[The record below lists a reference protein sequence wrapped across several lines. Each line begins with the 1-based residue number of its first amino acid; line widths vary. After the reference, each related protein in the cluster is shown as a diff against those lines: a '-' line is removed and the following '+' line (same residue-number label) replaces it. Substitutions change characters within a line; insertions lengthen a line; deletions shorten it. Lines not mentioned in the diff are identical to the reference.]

1 MIYFRAD
8 GNEQIASG
16 HIVRCL
22 TLAKQL
28 CKRGSEVAFICADSA
43 PLPMIE
49 KQGIKAINLDSR
61 WDDLSFEIP
70 QMKKILSSSPGSTL
84 LLDTYQASRE
94 YVESLLPYASI
105 VYLGSKKE
113 CFGEISGLINYSTDI
128 DYAWYDEAYG
138 KGSTTLLLGPSY
150 APLREEFSDHCV
162 HASKRVRRVLL
173 TTGASDPMHVIDA
186 ILSKVLSLYS
196 DLISGIDVV
205 VGRMFDDIESL
216 ESRYGDNPK
225 VDLHRHVDSMSAL
238 MLQSDLAISA
248 NGTTVYELAACAV
261 PTISFAMVDEQVS
274 SGTALGRLGIVE
286 YCGCVQSDFDGCI
299 AAVGLAFEALIKD
312 SERRNQLASASHALI
327 DGAGCERIIEE
338 LGLS

>member
-8 GNEQIASG
+8 GNERIASG

-22 TLAKQL
+22 TLAQRL
-28 CKRGSEVAFICADSA
+28 CKRGSEVAFICADSI

-49 KQGIKAINLDSR
+49 EQGIKAINLDSR

-94 YVESLLPYASI
+94 YIESLLPYASI

-113 CFGEISGLINYSTDI
+113 CFGGISGLINYSADI
-128 DYAWYDEAYG
+128 DYAWYDDVYD
-138 KGSTTLLLGPSY
+138 KDSTTLLLGPRY

-162 HASKRVRRVLL
+162 HANKRVRRVLL
-173 TTGASDPMHVIDA
+173 TTGASDPMHIVDA
-186 ILSKVLSLYS
+186 ILGKVLPLCSE
-196 DLISGIDVV
+196 LISGIDVV
-205 VGRMFDDIESL
+205 VGRMFDNAESL
-216 ESRYGDNPK
+216 ENRYGDDPK
-225 VDLHRHVDSMSAL
+225 VSLHRHVDSMSAL

-248 NGTTVYELAACAV
+248 NGTTVYELAACAI

-274 SGTALGRLGIVE
+274 SGTALGQLGVAE
-286 YCGCVQSDFDGCI
+286 YCGCVQSDFDACI

-327 DGAGCERIIEE
+327 DGAGCDRIIEE

>member
-1 MIYFRAD
+1 
-8 GNEQIASG
+8 
-16 HIVRCL
+16 
-22 TLAKQL
+22 
-28 CKRGSEVAFICADSA
+28 
-43 PLPMIE
+43 MIE

-128 DYAWYDEAYG
+128 DYAWYDDAYG

-173 TTGASDPMHVIDA
+173 TTGASDPMHVI
-186 ILSKVLSLYS
+186 
-196 DLISGIDVV
+196 
-205 VGRMFDDIESL
+205 
-216 ESRYGDNPK
+216 
-225 VDLHRHVDSMSAL
+225 
-238 MLQSDLAISA
+238 
-248 NGTTVYELAACAV
+248 
-261 PTISFAMVDEQVS
+261 
-274 SGTALGRLGIVE
+274 
-286 YCGCVQSDFDGCI
+286 
-299 AAVGLAFEALIKD
+299 
-312 SERRNQLASASHALI
+312 
-327 DGAGCERIIEE
+327 
-338 LGLS
+338 

>member
-105 VYLGSKKE
+105 VYLGSKK
-113 CFGEISGLINYSTDI
+113 GNLRI
-128 DYAWYDEAYG
+128 D
-138 KGSTTLLLGPSY
+138 KL
-150 APLREEFSDHCV
+150 
-162 HASKRVRRVLL
+162 
-173 TTGASDPMHVIDA
+173 
-186 ILSKVLSLYS
+186 
-196 DLISGIDVV
+196 
-205 VGRMFDDIESL
+205 
-216 ESRYGDNPK
+216 
-225 VDLHRHVDSMSAL
+225 
-238 MLQSDLAISA
+238 
-248 NGTTVYELAACAV
+248 
-261 PTISFAMVDEQVS
+261 
-274 SGTALGRLGIVE
+274 
-286 YCGCVQSDFDGCI
+286 
-299 AAVGLAFEALIKD
+299 
-312 SERRNQLASASHALI
+312 
-327 DGAGCERIIEE
+327 
-338 LGLS
+338 